1 MNNRLKF
8 GLNSN
13 HMSNDNQ
20 NIDNSPKQPENRVII
35 GKNGNVLKP
44 FQKGNTMSSNGRGL
58 GNVNRSTI
66 LKKWLTANTTGQDVD
81 GNIIN
86 LSVQDKIVLAQ
97 VKKALD
103 GDTGAAIF
111 LFDGAYGKVKEVIQQ
126 TNTNTEIDYSKFS
139 ADELR
144 VMEQA
149 QRIMAGKLNEQR
161 NSGVQDAEIVE

>member
-1 MNNRLKF
+1 MNI
-8 GLNSN
+8 
-13 HMSNDNQ
+13 DNQ
-20 NIDNSPKQPENRVII
+20 NEENSLKQPNNGTIQ
-35 GKNGNVLKP
+35 GKNGGTLKP
-44 FQKGNTMSSNGRGL
+44 FQKGNQMAKLADRVGL
-58 GNVNRSTI
+58 QTRSTI
-66 LKKWLTANTTGQDVD
+66 LKKWLTANTTGADVD
-81 GNIIN
+81 GNIVN

-126 TNTNTEIDYSKFS
+126 ANTNTEIDYSKFS

-161 NSGVQDAEIVE
+161 NAGISDAEIVE